1 MGLIFRQL
9 YDSCSHT
16 YTYLLGDASSR
27 SAIIIDPVKDLV
39 HRDLALVKELDLVL
53 KFAANTHVH
62 ADHITG
68 SGEIKRLNPDV
79 KSIISKASG
88 AHADI
93 YLNGME
99 FVKIGD
105 IDLEVRPTPGH
116 TDGCVTFVCHEEKM
130 AFTGDAVLI
139 RKCGRTD
146 LQQGDAAKLYDSV
159 QKHIFSLPDDYFL
172 YPAHDYQGFT
182 VTTVGEEKQHNIR
195 LTKSREEFLETM
207 KNLNLCYPKMIDE
220 FVPANMLCGYID

>member
-9 YDSCSHT
+9 YDTCSHT
-16 YTYLLGDASSR
+16 YTYLLGDVSSR
-27 SAIIIDPVKDLV
+27 SAIIIDPVKNQV
-39 HRDLALVKELDLVL
+39 NRDLKLVKELDLVL
-53 KFAANTHVH
+53 KYAANTHVH

-99 FVKIGD
+99 IVKIGD

-130 AFTGDAVLI
+130 AFTGDTVLI

-195 LTKSREEFLETM
+195 LTKNREEFLETM
-207 KNLNLCYPKMIDE
+207 KSLNLCYPRMIDE
-220 FVPANMLCGYID
+220 AVPANMLCGYID